1 MSLTKR
7 LVVLV
12 EYEFNVDIDINICFV
27 LHMNYVV
34 RIDKLQSIDTSFSTM
49 SPSLKCQSRHMET
62 VGNDETCSDTV
73 VTSDT
78 K

>member
-34 RIDKLQSIDTSFSTM
+34 RIDKLQSINRYFFLNHVSISQM
-49 SPSLKCQSRHMET
+49 SIKAHGDGR
-62 VGNDETCSDTV
+62 
-73 VTSDT
+73 